1 MKVRLLGV
9 LITAGILAGG
19 FVFWR
24 STATPGDGAPAIT
37 VSDVPSRGGQ
47 IVTSGRAGPRT
58 FNRLIGQEQF
68 SQVLSM
74 LTQGRLVR
82 VNYQTFEVEPW
93 LAEKWDVSG
102 DGLTYTFHLRP
113 GVTWS
118 DGVPFTSDDVLF
130 SVQAIFD
137 PTSESFIADTLKV
150 EGKPIAA
157 SARDAATVVIT
168 FPAPSGP
175 GLRLLDSLWIVP
187 KHKLEGALKAG
198 TFAKAWGTDT
208 PPSEIVGMG
217 PFVLREY
224 VPNQR
229 LIFDRNPR
237 YWRKAADG
245 TPLPYLDRIVYE
257 IIPDQDAE
265 LLRLQSGDLDLTQS
279 ELRPGDYVP
288 AKRAE
293 DKGTLKVTEIGLS
306 PQADAFWFNL
316 KPEAWKDDPR
326 FAFVR
331 RPEFRQAISYAV
343 DREKFAENVFLGAA
357 VPIWGP
363 VTPGNTVWF
372 WPDVPRYFHDV
383 NKAKEVLKGLGLED
397 RNGNGVVEDA
407 QGHEARFTVI
417 TQRGIGGYERGLA
430 ELRTQLAQVGIAI
443 EPAPLE
449 NATTIQ
455 RMVTS
460 DYEAMYSYF
469 GSTDVDPASQLDMW
483 LSSGDAHFWHF
494 GDSNPEPWE
503 ARIDALM
510 KEQMATLDQAR
521 RKEIFNDVQRIFA
534 ENLPVIYFA
543 TPRMYYAYNARL
555 QGVKP
560 SVLRPVALW
569 NADMLSVRPSG
580 TR

>member
-1 MKVRLLGV
+1 MNVRLFGV
-9 LITAGILAGG
+9 LITAGILAAG

-24 STATPGDGAPAIT
+24 STTTPDDAAPAIT

-93 LAEKWDVSG
+93 LAEKWDVSA

-118 DGVPFTSDDVLF
+118 DGVPFTSEDVLF

-137 PTSESFIADTLKV
+137 AKSESFIADTLKV

-168 FPAPSGP
+168 FPEPSGP

-198 TFAKAWGTDT
+198 TFARAWGTDT
-208 PPSEIVGMG
+208 PPSDIVGMG

-245 TPLPYLDRIVYE
+245 TSLPYLDRIVYE

-279 ELRPGDYVP
+279 ELRPDDYVP
-288 AKRAE
+288 ARRAE
-293 DKGTLKVTEIGLS
+293 DKGTLKVAEVGLS
-306 PQADAFWFNL
+306 PQADSFWFNL
-316 KPEAWKDDPR
+316 KPEAWKGDPR

-363 VTPGNTVWF
+363 ITPGNTLWF

-383 NKAKEVLKGLGLED
+383 NKAKALLKGLGLED
-397 RNGNGVVEDA
+397 RNGDGVVEDA
-407 QGHEARFTVI
+407 QGQEARFTVI
-417 TQRGIGGYERGLA
+417 TQRGIGWFERGLA
-430 ELRTQLAQVGIAI
+430 ELRTQLAQVGIAL
-443 EPAPLE
+443 EAAPLE
-449 NATTIQ
+449 NATMNQ
-455 RMVTS
+455 RMVKS
-460 DYEAMYSYF
+460 DYEAMYTRF

-483 LSSGDAHFWHF
+483 LSNGDAHFWHF
-494 GDSNPEPWE
+494 GDTSPEPWE

-510 KEQMATLDQAR
+510 KEQMATLDQGR
-521 RKEIFNDVQRIFA
+521 RKAIFNDVQRIFA

-543 TPRMYYAYNARL
+543 TPRMYYAYNARV

-569 NADMLSVRPSG
+569 NADMLSVRQSG

>member
-1 MKVRLLGV
+1 MNVRLFGV
-9 LITAGILAGG
+9 LITAGILAAG
-19 FVFWR
+19 FIFWR
-24 STATPGDGAPAIT
+24 STTTPDDAAPAIT

-93 LAEKWDVSG
+93 LAEKWDVSA

-118 DGVPFTSDDVLF
+118 DGVPFTSEDVLF

-137 PTSESFIADTLKV
+137 AKSESFIADTLKV

-168 FPAPSGP
+168 FPEPSGP

-198 TFAKAWGTDT
+198 TFARAWGTDT
-208 PPSEIVGMG
+208 PPSDIVGMG

-245 TPLPYLDRIVYE
+245 TSLPYLDRIVYE

-279 ELRPGDYVP
+279 ELRPDDYVP
-288 AKRAE
+288 ARRAE
-293 DKGTLKVTEIGLS
+293 DKGTLKVAEVGLS
-306 PQADAFWFNL
+306 PQADSFWFNL

-363 VTPGNTVWF
+363 ITPGNTLWF

-383 NKAKEVLKGLGLED
+383 NKAKALLKGLGLED
-397 RNGNGVVEDA
+397 RNGDGVVEDA

-417 TQRGIGGYERGLA
+417 TQRGIGWFERGLA
-430 ELRTQLAQVGIAI
+430 ELRTQLAQVGIAL
-443 EPAPLE
+443 EAAPLE
-449 NATTIQ
+449 NATMNQ
-455 RMVTS
+455 RMVKS
-460 DYEAMYSYF
+460 DYEAMYTRF

-483 LSSGDAHFWHF
+483 LSNGDAHFWHF
-494 GDSNPEPWE
+494 GDTSPEPWE

-510 KEQMATLDQAR
+510 KEQMATLDQGR
-521 RKEIFNDVQRIFA
+521 RKAIFNDVQRIFA

-543 TPRMYYAYNARL
+543 TPRMYYAYNARV

-569 NADMLSVRPSG
+569 NADMLSVRQSG